1 MFGWPPRPPPLPL
14 PPPNAASATAPKA
27 PEGPTRSLLPSG
39 SAVAFASSD
48 ATPSASPRRNR
59 WSKTARLK
67 PSTWAF
73 PSCSRREAP
82 SSRAVTFE
90 RSIRSISDREGEG
103 GDAELVPRVREAASE
118 VEMEEGE
125 ADAEG
130 EGEDFSPCSSLRQSI
145 ALCTAPRSSIA
156 LATPGSCDRLT
167 SAARAGR
174 EEAEELEP
182 SPSPSSVALRSSGG
196 SSLAD
201 AARSLSCPA
210 ASPVKPSMSL
220 QASRRISR
228 RCLSSRN
235 SMSSS
240 SSSTSEEEEAA
251 AAAGCCSLE
260 SAAAASSFFGGG
272 AADASALVISLSLFF
287 LQERRQLRAALAASY
302 ARDRRLFSCLLLAFL
317 LVADAEERWREL
329 LESRSL
335 LAKRRSLMKERVIF
349 LRTRNV
355 FREKKNSRDLHLNSR
370 QITCSFTLFPSLP
383 LPPRAGILLSAPALS
398 LQLRSVASC
407 SALQK
412 MPSAMLRA
420 RCAPVSTARASTSSA
435 APAPRVAAAAVPLR
449 RSPIVARAAA
459 ADFELSPGSPPADLI
474 IVTGDAPS
482 AGAKVLEKKR
492 SRRFKELKAK
502 VRVEMRRKKKNM
514 RLVSRAESR
523 LSRLLLALSN
533 SVEGSHWT
541 R

>member
-1 MFGWPPRPPPLPL
+1 
-14 PPPNAASATAPKA
+14 
-27 PEGPTRSLLPSG
+27 
-39 SAVAFASSD
+39 
-48 ATPSASPRRNR
+48 
-59 WSKTARLK
+59 
-67 PSTWAF
+67 
-73 PSCSRREAP
+73 
-82 SSRAVTFE
+82 
-90 RSIRSISDREGEG
+90 
-103 GDAELVPRVREAASE
+103 
-118 VEMEEGE
+118 
-125 ADAEG
+125 
-130 EGEDFSPCSSLRQSI
+130 
-145 ALCTAPRSSIA
+145 
-156 LATPGSCDRLT
+156 
-167 SAARAGR
+167 
-174 EEAEELEP
+174 
-182 SPSPSSVALRSSGG
+182 
-196 SSLAD
+196 
-201 AARSLSCPA
+201 
-210 ASPVKPSMSL
+210 
-220 QASRRISR
+220 
-228 RCLSSRN
+228 
-235 SMSSS
+235 
-240 SSSTSEEEEAA
+240 
-251 AAAGCCSLE
+251 
-260 SAAAASSFFGGG
+260 
-272 AADASALVISLSLFF
+272 
-287 LQERRQLRAALAASY
+287 
-302 ARDRRLFSCLLLAFL
+302 
-317 LVADAEERWREL
+317 
-329 LESRSL
+329 
-335 LAKRRSLMKERVIF
+335 MKERVNF

-420 RCAPVSTARASTSSA
+420 RCAPVSTARASTSSASA